1 MKENDILSDLQ
12 ALLEEPIIN
21 NSESTRINQNEISNP
36 TKVTLLD
43 ETEETNSED
52 SVREPS
58 LILRDYTRIE
68 EKMYDID
75 ESVKRF
81 KEEHKEIFDFLESI
95 EKEKAELSNEQSKL
109 KNEMCESLGKS
120 ELKTISNSM
129 FTVTYVAETQR
140 NNFDKKA
147 FEKKYPEL
155 CKQFIT
161 VSKVSAYTKWTKVK

>member
-21 NSESTRINQNEISNP
+21 NSESTRMTQNEISNP

-43 ETEETNSED
+43 KEETNSED

-68 EKMYDID
+68 EKVYDID
-75 ESVKRF
+75 ESVKKF
-81 KEEHKEIFDFLESI
+81 KEEHKEIFDFLESV
-95 EKEKAELSNEQSKL
+95 EKEKTELFNKQSKL
-109 KNEMCESLGKS
+109 KDEMCESLGKS
-120 ELKTISNSM
+120 ELKSVSNSM

>member
-12 ALLEEPIIN
+12 TLLEEPISN
-21 NSESTRINQNEISNP
+21 NSENIRMTQNELSNT

-43 ETEETNSED
+43 KEETNSED

-75 ESVKRF
+75 ESVKKF
-81 KEEHKEIFDFLESI
+81 KEEHKEIFDFLESM
-95 EKEKAELSNEQSKL
+95 EKEKTELFNKQSKL
-109 KNEMCESLGKS
+109 KDEMCESLGKS
-120 ELKTISNSM
+120 ELKSVSNSM